1 MQTDSF
7 LCLWINDDRIAFCNN
22 RWWVKLHLEIMM
34 NKNASVPDWIVP
46 EGVVSIEYLVT
57 ATMSMDKEYAERA
70 LMNALSNMPWL
81 TIYTVDDIKLMKQ
94 HNYNNRMQKLWS
106 NS

>member
-1 MQTDSF
+1 
-7 LCLWINDDRIAFCNN
+7 
-22 RWWVKLHLEIMM
+22 M

-46 EGVVSIEYLVT
+46 EGVASIEYLVA

-94 HNYNNRMQKLWS
+94 HNYNNQMQKLWS